1 MMKRKFKFGDNVYV
15 KAYLKI
21 DCVYGQVFKYDD
33 NKQMYVLILFDA
45 YSPTS
50 SWWWSYAKEDD
61 IELLEKIDGK
71 DNYYD
76 RHKPLFSEDTCIY
89 PAKYGELYT
98 DDYYL
103 AKRVTDGEITREEY
117 NRQTLE
123 RFTEKTYDEDPCNGK
138 KFKFGDNV
146 YIKAYLKTSPKYAMV
161 FKYSEKKQEYVI
173 IRFDTNRPG
182 NRHLW
187 WWSYAKEE
195 DIDFLYLIKGEN
207 NHYDKQKPLYP
218 KTTELVFGRYI
229 DLYTHEYYLAKKF
242 SDGEITKE
250 EYEEKLREYEESLY
264 TDIFTGKKVTVC

>member
-1 MMKRKFKFGDNVYV
+1 MKRKFKFGDNVYI

-21 DCVYGQVFKYDD
+21 DCVYGQVFKYDE

-123 RFTEKTYDEDPCNGK
+123 RFHEETYDEDSCNGK

-146 YIKAYLKTSPKYAMV
+146 YIKACLKTSPEYAMV
-161 FKYSEKKQEYVI
+161 FKYSEKKQMYVI

-187 WWSYAKEE
+187 WWTYAKEE

-218 KTTELVFGRYI
+218 NTTELVYGRYS

-242 SDGEITKE
+242 SDGKITKE